1 MRTSIVAAAA
11 GTSSKRAASL
21 IVGVLLAIRGG
32 TLKVEGAIMRLVTR
46 SLLFGM
52 LAVAICGA
60 QHPTMHASTSSGF
73 HAGASG
79 AHSTGSGAYFASP
92 SFGHVNS
99 LPPPAS
105 GISPFAWGQIQRSNR
120 FTNRQGGYGYFPAPY
135 YPFLGY
141 SDSGFASY
149 QNDAPPP
156 PDPGVQNMIAA
167 EGALGHQLQILSD
180 QIEQLKNAQQRGAEP
195 EDNED
200 VQQTPPQVPITVVL
214 RNGQQIQVQNYAVM
228 DQTFWDFTRQP
239 ARRIPV
245 SSIDIAASTRATEAK
260 GAEFPELGTP

>member
-1 MRTSIVAAAA
+1 MRIPFYRRGWNFRQVPRIFKLA
-11 GTSSKRAASL
+11 
-21 IVGVLLAIRGG
+21 LLLSMGG
-32 TLKVEGAIMRLVTR
+32 ATLRVQGAVMRLTMR

-52 LAVAICGA
+52 FAAAVCGA
-60 QHPTMHASTSSGF
+60 QYPGN
-73 HAGASG
+73 HAGAPG
-79 AHSTGSGAYFASP
+79 VHSSGSGVHFASP
-92 SFGHVNS
+92 GFGHVNS

-105 GISPFAWGQIQRSNR
+105 GITPGAWREIQRSNR
-120 FTNRQGGYGYFPAPY
+120 FANRQAPYGYFSAPY

-141 SDSGFASY
+141 SDSGFATN

-156 PDPGVQNMIAA
+156 SDPGVQNMMAA
-167 EGALGHQLQILSD
+167 QGVLGQQLQILSD
-180 QIEQLKNAQQRGAEP
+180 QLEQLKNAQQRGAVP
-195 EDNED
+195 QDD
-200 VQQTPPQVPITVVL
+200 PVQETTPQVPITLVL

-260 GAEFPELGTP
+260 GAEFPQIGTP